1 MSAGEL
7 YRRLFVGDPVPIRT
21 FPAYYAEVRAALR
34 EAAADFPYP
43 RNYEYYGRREIEAWF
58 EKWMAGITAK
68 KGDEDAGHIR
78 QVRESPKR
86 PACFGRPFSVEGC
99 YDCAYFAA
107 CVLLKTAELFERDRE
122 MAGK

>member
-7 YRRLFVGDPVPIRT
+7 YRRLIIGVPL
-21 FPAYYAEVRAALR
+21 PKGYAEYYDRVKAALR
-34 EAAADFPYP
+34 EAAADWPDAQKPDAIPFH
-43 RNYEYYGRREIEAWF
+43 EWF
-58 EKWMAGITAK
+58 ERWMAGIIPE
-68 KGDEDAGHIR
+68 KGGEDVRYIR
-78 QVRESPKR
+78 QGSGNTER
-86 PACFGRPFSVEGC
+86 PACFGYPFSVEGC